1 MTRYGDLAE
10 HSMLGL
16 TLWSLIRSR
25 CLVRDECY
33 RLPNGY
39 ARMSDQPSAAKI
51 ARRMQYQSLRRGAR
65 CDPRLKLISD
75 HCRIIPPSIIRT

>member
-10 HSMLGL
+10 HGMLGP

-33 RLPNGY
+33 RLPSGY
-39 ARMSDQPSAAKI
+39 ARMSDQPSAANRSAHAVPKP
-51 ARRMQYQSLRRGAR
+51 SS
-65 CDPRLKLISD
+65 PR
-75 HCRIIPPSIIRT
+75 PM

>member
-25 CLVRDECY
+25 CL
-33 RLPNGY
+33 G
-39 ARMSDQPSAAKI
+39 ST
-51 ARRMQYQSLRRGAR
+51 
-65 CDPRLKLISD
+65 
-75 HCRIIPPSIIRT
+75 H